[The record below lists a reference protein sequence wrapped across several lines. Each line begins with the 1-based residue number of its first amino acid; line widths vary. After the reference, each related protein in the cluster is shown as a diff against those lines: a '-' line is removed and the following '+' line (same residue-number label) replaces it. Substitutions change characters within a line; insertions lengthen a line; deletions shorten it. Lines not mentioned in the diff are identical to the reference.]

1 MFRLSQKYNI
11 VSKITGSGLGG
22 CCLSFIR
29 KDKKDDFEVFSNIL
43 KENDF
48 GVYEIQIV
56 EEGLKEIKELRLI
69 QPKI

>member
-1 MFRLSQKYNI
+1 MFRLSKKFNI

-29 KDKKDDFEVFSNIL
+29 KEKQKDFEDFCNIL

-48 GVYEIQIV
+48 QVYEIQIV
-56 EEGLKEIKELRLI
+56 EEGLKEIKELELI
-69 QPKI
+69 KPKI